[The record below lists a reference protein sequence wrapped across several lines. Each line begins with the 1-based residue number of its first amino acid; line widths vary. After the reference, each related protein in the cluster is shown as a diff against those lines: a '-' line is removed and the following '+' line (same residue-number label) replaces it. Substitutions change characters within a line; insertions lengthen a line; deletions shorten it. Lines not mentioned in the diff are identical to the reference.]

1 MNIRMK
7 KGSNN
12 QEKRR
17 AKLGVCFVEKRS
29 TQKVMEEH
37 RMKKGVKSRQS
48 SADGDCGVP
57 ILADEHQMGGGGKEC
72 RIQYVSDNPDR
83 GVPVGNEEL
92 LCLAEERGTGESEC
106 GMKWNSVHLG

>member
-1 MNIRMK
+1 MGIWKAMNIRMK

-57 ILADEHQMGGGGKEC
+57 ILADEHQMGGGV
-72 RIQYVSDNPDR
+72 RS
-83 GVPVGNEEL
+83 
-92 LCLAEERGTGESEC
+92 AEFNIWATIRTEVCQWEMRS
-106 GMKWNSVHLG
+106 SYA